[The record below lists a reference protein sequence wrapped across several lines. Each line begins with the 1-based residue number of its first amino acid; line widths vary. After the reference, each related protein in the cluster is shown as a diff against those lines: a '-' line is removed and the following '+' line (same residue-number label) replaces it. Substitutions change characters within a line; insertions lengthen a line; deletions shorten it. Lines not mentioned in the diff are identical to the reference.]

1 MDYCYPLKVRGL
13 GFKAQMQELAVLAG
27 LTSPRQARRFELL
40 FLGSQSNVWFKLCLH
55 KGAPEISSG
64 LRIKRNMGMMWSVM
78 SRCSRVVE
86 FWMDVMWEGIEPR
99 WVTSSINRVYDA
111 VSRVAIPVRMIVRA
125 DQLNRVTMMVS
136 SAMRFVVGGRAMFVK
151 LANSHQVAMRGSR
164 GWRPRVSS
172 RIRLCVRS

>member
-13 GFKAQMQELAVLAG
+13 GFKAQMQELAVLVG
-27 LTSPRQARRFELL
+27 STSPRQARRFELL

-55 KGAPEISSG
+55 KGTPEISSG
-64 LRIKRNMGMMWSVM
+64 LRIRRNMGIMWSAI

-86 FWMDVMWEGIEPR
+86 FWMDVIWEGIGPR
-99 WVTSSINRVYDA
+99 WVISSMNRVYDA
-111 VSRVAIPVRMIVRA
+111 VSRVAAPVRMIVRV
-125 DQLNRVTMMVS
+125 DQLNRVTIMVN
-136 SAMRFVVGGRAMFVK
+136 SAMRFVVGGRAMFVR
-151 LANSHQVAMRGSR
+151 LASSHQVAMSGSR

>member
-13 GFKAQMQELAVLAG
+13 GFKAQVQELAALVD
-27 LTSPRQARRFELL
+27 LTPPRQARRFELL

-64 LRIKRNMGMMWSVM
+64 LRIRRDMGIMWSAM
-78 SRCSRVVE
+78 SKCSRVVE
-86 FWMDVMWEGIEPR
+86 FCMDVMWEGIGPR
-99 WVTSSINRVYDA
+99 WVISSMNRVYDA
-111 VSRVAIPVRMIVRA
+111 VSRVAVPVRIIVRV
-125 DQLNRVTMMVS
+125 DQLNRVIMMVN

-151 LANSHQVAMRGSR
+151 LANSHQVAISGSR